1 MNHCENWSTLAYT
14 KASLL
19 MSPPTLLNV
28 TPVKVRPEAF
38 SSMLAERTIGLLPL
52 LDSPDSATMV
62 VSVMQRII
70 NGAPLLLGLPLDCIP
85 DAVDPPLGLTPLSGT
100 LASMNRCE
108 KLVYDAKASSHS
120 CPPTLL
126 IVPPLNLE
134 SRAPR
139 SKMARQGVVDSPSLS
154 PLGLSD
160 SSKDSVSVIH
170 VTYLYCIVGLT
181 VAWRSLG
188 MT

>member
-52 LDSPDSATMV
+52 LDLPDSATMV

-70 NGAPLLLGLPLDCIP
+70 NGSRCCWAYRWIAFLM
-85 DAVDPPLGLTPLSGT
+85 LSI
-100 LASMNRCE
+100 L
-108 KLVYDAKASSHS
+108 
-120 CPPTLL
+120 
-126 IVPPLNLE
+126 
-134 SRAPR
+134 R
-139 SKMARQGVVDSPSLS
+139 SA
-154 PLGLSD
+154 
-160 SSKDSVSVIH
+160 
-170 VTYLYCIVGLT
+170 
-181 VAWRSLG
+181 
-188 MT
+188 